1 MAFTFAMLLHS
12 VVLLLLLVLLLLILL
27 LAMLIHVVCST
38 DNVMLVE
45 TYQFNDSAN
54 DVFQREPYCVKFR
67 LYEIGEPLPT
77 SVLIFC
83 FISCTPPERKEWC
96 CNDRSYPHR
105 NTLWC
110 RFIEKRVRI
119 SGNLCDSQGVIYA
132 KHVHFWHDV
141 LLWYI
146 MIFQFLL
153 LCLIL

>member
-1 MAFTFAMLLHS
+1 MLFYCALYIGQLLW
-12 VVLLLLLVLLLLILL
+12 LLLLLLLLLLFILL
-27 LAMLIHVVCST
+27 THVVCST
-38 DNVMLVE
+38 DRVSLLD
-45 TYQFNDSAN
+45 THQFDDFAN

-96 CNDRSYPHR
+96 CNDRSYPRR

-146 MIFQFLL
+146 MIFQF
-153 LCLIL
+153 